1 MTAFDPALAEE
12 AFEDD
17 VEGLSAF
24 LHSVLS
30 SLESGV
36 TRVRDAM
43 SKGDTANVR
52 AAAHAVKGSSSHLG
66 ASEVGKRAAIIEDAA
81 RDGHLESMET
91 VDALARAVVALQ
103 ANVDDYLKRRS
114 AET

>member
-17 VEGLSAF
+17 LEGLAAF
-24 LHSVLS
+24 VQSVIS

-36 TRVRDAM
+36 TRVRDAI
-43 SKGDTANVR
+43 STGDATTVR

-66 ASEVGKRAAIIEDAA
+66 ATEVSKQAAIIEDAA
-81 RDGHLESMET
+81 REGRVERMET
-91 VDALARAVVALQ
+91 VDELARAIRALRTT
-103 ANVDDYLKRRS
+103 VDDYLKRRS
-114 AET
+114 AGG